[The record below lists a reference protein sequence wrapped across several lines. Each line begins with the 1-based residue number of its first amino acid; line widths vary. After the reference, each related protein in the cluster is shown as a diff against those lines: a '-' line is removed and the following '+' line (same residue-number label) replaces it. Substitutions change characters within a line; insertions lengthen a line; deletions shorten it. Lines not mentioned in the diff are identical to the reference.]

1 MLLPDVLI
9 HAGPVIEYLATK
21 LAAELL
27 PQMKSITMVL
37 KSTEYIDKI
46 RKSYVQ
52 KRQLVTN
59 QTWSSV
65 SLP

>member
-37 KSTEYIDKI
+37 KSTEYIEKI

-52 KRQLVTN
+52 KRQLCTN
-59 QTWSSV
+59 
-65 SLP
+65 